1 MKKIFVLATI
11 GIAAGIGGMPLQQER
26 PAFAAAINVG
36 QAVATSLNVSHL
48 AIDVPEL
55 PHLANSGV
63 TSLVAGKSYAGTM
76 TANYYDADGA
86 LPLTAMVL
94 TSNNPRVTITTGT
107 VSTSTPGQGSG
118 SFKLPFTMQVQGN
131 PGDTVVVNVSI
142 ERTDGGR
149 ISVASQTLT
158 FTIAEA
164 TTDPDPSEPT
174 DPTEPADPDEPTNPD
189 EPTDPTNPD
198 EPTNPTDPSEP
209 VEPELPD
216 DSEMPDEPGTGE
228 TGGQIPDATG
238 KPNQSSE
245 ADKPNASVNASAQT
259 QQSVRVPSKKQ
270 RAQHNAHSRSRSKQ
284 RGGEFPQLGNG
295 LSLATTGVGALG
307 FLLSIGL
314 AFWRR
319 RL

>member
-26 PAFAAAINVG
+26 PALAAAINAG
-36 QAVATSLNVSHL
+36 QAVATELNVSHL

-63 TSLVAGKSYAGTM
+63 TSVVAGKSYAGTM
-76 TANYYDADGA
+76 TANYYDANGA

-158 FTIAEA
+158 FIIAEA
-164 TTDPDPSEPT
+164 MTDPDPSEPT
-174 DPTEPADPDEPTNPD
+174 DPTEPADPDR
-189 EPTDPTNPD
+189 PTDPD

-228 TGGQIPDATG
+228 TGGQTPDVTG
-238 KPNQSSE
+238 KPDQSDE
-245 ADKPNASVNASAQT
+245 VDKPNAAINAPAQT
-259 QQSVRVPSKKQ
+259 QQSVRVPSKEQGAK
-270 RAQHNAHSRSRSKQ
+270 HNVHSRPRSKQ
-284 RGGEFPQLGNG
+284 HGGELPQLGNG
-295 LSLATTGVGALG
+295 LSLTTTGMGVFG